1 MPRLNNSPEQA
12 PRPTPGERR
21 DKGVSPVYHLTRT
34 QLVSILT
41 FVGIPSAVGLTSSG
55 VLLGASV
62 DLGQAV
68 NTLVSSQGVDAQ
80 NLLSGR
86 NSVGKI
92 KGPEPVPDVE
102 HFVIPTNISDT
113 ALILMASSPVYE
125 NRNSVSTLISNRE
138 ISKLLFQGDL
148 LGLGVEYLNSGDPT
162 GKSERVYHFTLPD
175 AFNGETMDG
184 VEDRMNSVKWSQ
196 ALNKVMNVKQI
207 TDQELSLHLA
217 WWYGQTFRYNDSS
230 SVQMDP
236 KLFTIKRA
244 ADKTIEDI
252 YYAGDHKYLILNQ
265 YTPNPNVPAS
275 SMETHRD
282 YEQVARPLVDSRGRL
297 LLWLGVDQ
305 NLVVPEHFLKPIEEF
320 PITIPLQIQNVNP
333 GSTVTFP
340 AAYLSSAIR
349 DYFAVRDRG
358 SIVLESQF
366 GQTDV
371 HRNAFNQFISPA
383 DPLAVFLVNYIT
395 TPQMSAC
402 EKADTIRRFWQ
413 ANTEWQKERK
423 TDTSRPMPITL
434 VQGGQDCNN
443 LAVGLATL
451 YVAAGLHVALVDADT
466 DPKKVNDPA
475 WIQANGAPAIY
486 GRHSLT
492 ALDVTQVGESCASNG
507 DIYSKVDDGSK
518 WVLSSAQGDEEL
530 GRFDLG
536 NQLTVRAIIPFDPV
550 TRNMGPAKH

>member
-1 MPRLNNSPEQA
+1 MPRLNNSPERA
-12 PRPTPGERR
+12 PRPTPGEKR

-34 QLVSILT
+34 QLISILT
-41 FVGIPSAVGLTSSG
+41 FVGIPAAGALTSSG
-55 VLLGASV
+55 VFLGVSV
-62 DLGQAV
+62 DLARAV
-68 NTLVSSQGVDAQ
+68 NTLVFSQGVDAQ
-80 NLLSGR
+80 NLISGS
-86 NSVGKI
+86 NSVGQI

-102 HFVIPTNISDT
+102 HFVVPTAISDT

-148 LGLGVEYLNSGDPT
+148 LGLGVEYWDWGDPAA
-162 GKSERVYHFTLPD
+162 KSERIYHFTLPD

-184 VEDRMNSVKWSQ
+184 VGGRMNSVTWAH
-196 ALNKVMNVKQI
+196 ALNKVMDVKHI

-217 WWYGQTFRYNDSS
+217 WWYEKTFQYNDLSP
-230 SVQMDP
+230 VRMDP
-236 KLFTIKRA
+236 NLFKIKRA
-244 ADKTIEDI
+244 ADKTIESID
-252 YYAGDHKYLILNQ
+252 YTGEHKYLILNQ
-265 YTPNPNVPAS
+265 YAPNPNVPVS

-320 PITIPLQIQNVNP
+320 SITIPLQNLPN
-333 GSTVTFP
+333 GGMGVTFP
-340 AAYLSSAIR
+340 ASFLSSALR

-358 SIVLESQF
+358 SIVQESQY
-366 GQTDV
+366 GQTEV
-371 HRNAFNQFISPA
+371 YRNAYNQFINA
-383 DPLAVFLVNYIT
+383 TDPLAVYLVNQLV

-402 EKADTIRRFWQ
+402 EKADALRRFWQ

-451 YVAAGLHVALVDADT
+451 YAAAGLHVALVDADT

-475 WIQANGAPAIY
+475 WIQANGGPAIY
-486 GRHSLT
+486 GRHLLT
-492 ALDVTQVGESCASNG
+492 ALDVAQVGGSCASTG
-507 DIYSKVDDGSK
+507 DVYTRVDDGSK
-518 WVLSSAQGDEEL
+518 WILSSAQSDEEI

-550 TRNMGPAKH
+550 TRNMKP